1 MRPVTR
7 LVTLDDASALT
18 RLVCQNRD
26 FLSPWLSQRDD
37 NWYTLAGQRTDITIG
52 RERYEQ
58 GTGLPHVIL
67 DESRAVVGRITL
79 SSITRGAFQSCIVGY
94 WVSAHANGRGLAT
107 AAAADIVSVAFGEL
121 RLHRVQAEVLP
132 QNVASQRVLRRNG
145 FVQFGLAPK
154 YLYIAGRW
162 QDHLMFQL
170 LNPGFD
176 FDSSDSPS
184 QPAVTR

>member
-1 MRPVTR
+1 MRPVTQ
-7 LVTLDDASALT
+7 LITLDDASALT

-26 FLSPWLSQRDD
+26 FLALWLSQRDN
-37 NWYTLAGQRTDITIG
+37 NWYTQDAQREDISTAL
-52 RERYEQ
+52 ERYEQ
-58 GTGLPHVIL
+58 RSGLPHVIL
-67 DESRAVVGRITL
+67 DESGAVVGRITL

-107 AAAADIVSVAFGEL
+107 AAVANIVSVAFGDL
-121 RLHRVQAEVLP
+121 RLHRMQAEVLP

-145 FVQFGLAPK
+145 FAQFGLAPK

-170 LNPGFD
+170 LNSDFD
-176 FDSSDSPS
+176 FDSSVSSS
-184 QPAVTR
+184 QPVVSR